1 MTLAILEGVCSDK
14 KLSTIDQLY
23 EYRYII
29 AMELIFLRYLF
40 ILTFSS
46 GNERDGGE
54 ARKMKMKKK
63 KTDHLFRGSLISIRR
78 DTIYTSFPPLFF
90 FLYTFSRLPISLFTY
105 NISLAIRSCT
115 SNKIKNKKTSFFFL
129 YRIPDYPSRH
139 LILISAAIRDLWVPR
154 RNNVTFAAPKE
165 GTGGGRGGW

>member
-63 KTDHLFRGSLISIRR
+63 NRSFVSRFANFHTTRHHLYLLF
-78 DTIYTSFPPLFF
+78 PLFF
-90 FLYTFSRLPISLFTY
+90 FFCIPSLDY
-105 NISLAIRSCT
+105 
-115 SNKIKNKKTSFFFL
+115 L
-129 YRIPDYPSRH
+129 YRSSPI
-139 LILISAAIRDLWVPR
+139 
-154 RNNVTFAAPKE
+154 TFH
-165 GTGGGRGGW
+165 